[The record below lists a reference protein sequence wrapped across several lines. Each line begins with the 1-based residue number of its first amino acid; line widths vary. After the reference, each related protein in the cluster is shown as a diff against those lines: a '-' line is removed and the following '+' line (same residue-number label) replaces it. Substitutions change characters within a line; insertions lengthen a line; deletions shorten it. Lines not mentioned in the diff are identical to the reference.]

1 MKFISVS
8 LIKINIFKMTDLY
21 KIVYRIGSG
30 VKEILQEEEAY
41 KDRDAQIQAI
51 EKTFEEA
58 KKEITKHHTK
68 PNVHPVEVMPIFPDF
83 KVCLVLRSIC
93 IN

>member
-1 MKFISVS
+1 M
-8 LIKINIFKMTDLY
+8 
-21 KIVYRIGSG
+21 
-30 VKEILQEEEAY
+30 QEEEAY

-68 PNVHPVEVMPIFPDF
+68 PNVQPVEIMPIFPDF
-83 KVCLVLRSIC
+83 KVGSILGFLC
-93 IN
+93 INL